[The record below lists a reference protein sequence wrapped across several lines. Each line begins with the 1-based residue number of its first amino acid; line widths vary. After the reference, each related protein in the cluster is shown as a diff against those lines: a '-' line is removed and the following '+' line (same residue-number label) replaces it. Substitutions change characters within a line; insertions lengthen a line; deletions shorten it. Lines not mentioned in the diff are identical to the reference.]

1 MLSFSKFKKDDPEV
15 KEFAENLVDVM
26 FFTEDDST
34 MKFGFF
40 NKVDGEVYIYY
51 REIIGEHYALRLEDC
66 YICVINVNW
75 E

>member
-1 MLSFSKFKKDDPEV
+1 MLSFDKFYKHDEEV
-15 KEFAENLVDVM
+15 EEFAENLVDVI

-40 NKVDGEVYIYY
+40 NKVDGEFYIYY
-51 REIIGEHYALRLEDC
+51 KDIIGKHYAEDLENC
-66 YICVINVNW
+66 YVCVINVNW